1 MVYVLN
7 KNGKPL
13 MPTKRR
19 GKVRHLLEDGK
30 AKVAKLEPSAIQL
43 LYDSTGIY
51 YNRLKEEY
59 TDVSMTYGYTAK
71 NTRNRNG
78 LEKDHAADARCTGG
92 NPLAVPLDA
101 IYMQKA
107 AGKRNRQI
115 HKATVNK
122 GGKRKLNQS
131 PKCAFGFQLFDRV
144 QMPGGRKGF
153 IFGRRS
159 SGSFDVRTLD
169 GAKLSAGISCKKLN
183 LLSGRTAILTEK
195 EDMRLPP
202 HA

>member
-1 MVYVLN
+1 
-7 KNGKPL
+7 
-13 MPTKRR
+13 
-19 GKVRHLLEDGK
+19 
-30 AKVAKLEPSAIQL
+30 
-43 LYDSTGIY
+43 
-51 YNRLKEEY
+51 
-59 TDVSMTYGYTAK
+59 
-71 NTRNRNG
+71 
-78 LEKDHAADARCTGG
+78 ARCISG

-115 HKATVNK
+115 HKAAVNK

-131 PKCAFGFQLFDRV
+131 PKYVFGFQLFGRV
-144 QMPGGRKGF
+144 QMPDGRKGF

-195 EDMRLPP
+195 EGMRLPP

>member
-1 MVYVLN
+1 MRRFHGRYAGKLKLN
-7 KNGKPL
+7 L
-13 MPTKRR
+13 KRGQSFR
-19 GKVRHLLEDGK
+19 D
-30 AKVAKLEPSAIQL
+30 AAFM
-43 LYDSTGIY
+43 GIMRRAF

-59 TDVSMTYGYTAK
+59 ADAGTAYGYTAK
-71 NTRNRNG
+71 STRIRNG
-78 LEKDHAADARCTGG
+78 LEKDHAAGARCTGG
-92 NPLAVPLDA
+92 NPLAIPLDA

-115 HKATVNK
+115 HKAAVSK

-131 PKCAFGFQLFDRV
+131 PKHAFGFQLFGRV
-144 QMPGGRKGF
+144 QMPDGRKGF

-159 SGSFDVRTLD
+159 SGSFGVRPLD
-169 GAKLSAGISCKKLN
+169 GERLSAGISCRKLN
-183 LLSGRTAILTEK
+183 LLSRRTAILTEK

>member
-1 MVYVLN
+1 M
-7 KNGKPL
+7 GI
-13 MPTKRR
+13 MRR
-19 GKVRHLLEDGK
+19 
-30 AKVAKLEPSAIQL
+30 AF
-43 LYDSTGIY
+43 

-59 TDVSMTYGYTAK
+59 ADVIMTYGYITK
-71 NTRNRNG
+71 NTRIRNV
-78 LEKDHAADARCTGG
+78 LEKGHAVDARCISG
-92 NPLAVPLDA
+92 NPKSIPLDA

-107 AGKRNRQI
+107 VRKRNRQI
-115 HKATVNK
+115 HKATINK

-131 PKCAFGFQLFDRV
+131 PKYVHGYQLFDRV

-169 GAKLSAGISCKKLN
+169 GTKLSAGISCRKLN
-183 LLSGRTAILTEK
+183 LLSRRTAILTEK